1 MGYVGSD
8 ITLTLSDSTVL
19 RPIEVIGIP
28 TDQEFDRHG
37 DWMATNFQV
46 VFPAIE
52 QETWETGEAVM
63 KMNVCHEPVTIA
75 FKKYD
80 IDAPILNLTKEI
92 QTGRYSGIVMTR
104 RVMEASNGKKVG
116 VYTIETENLS
126 VEIDENYKMTV
137 SGGNSLIL
145 PDGKYSLSWIG
156 DKKFMEKTSYTI
168 EEIESSAILQIKGKG
183 AKKNVIPF
191 ASTYKDKLL
200 WYELRYTDDDNN
212 IYKIELTPLNE

>member
-1 MGYVGSD
+1 MG
-8 ITLTLSDSTVL
+8 IN
-19 RPIEVIGIP
+19 II
-28 TDQEFDRHG
+28 
-37 DWMATNFQV
+37 
-46 VFPAIE
+46 
-52 QETWETGEAVM
+52 
-63 KMNVCHEPVTIA
+63 VTIA

-145 PDGKYSLSWIG
+145 PDGKYSLSAQAI
-156 DKKFMEKTSYTI
+156 DKNTM
-168 EEIESSAILQIKGKG
+168 
-183 AKKNVIPF
+183 
-191 ASTYKDKLL
+191 
-200 WYELRYTDDDNN
+200 
-212 IYKIELTPLNE
+212 ELTCSTVVLRKKREE